1 MAEGFDQRYERTR
14 VQLHG
19 LAEGLIAGPQYRS
32 AGTIRLAVYAD
43 GFGGVVSPLSIR
55 GGRFDWVDGSA
66 PLAGT
71 PRELARAAGV
81 DFGAPEDVYSAPGLL
96 DAETTL
102 AVEEGIAALIA
113 RSHHAGSQALR
124 QLFTEHQPVLWPE
137 HFDVAVSVAEVNY
150 GVSAGDGYHPT
161 PYAYVGPWK
170 PRTGS
175 FWNAPFGAAYP
186 LHPDHNCADLVT
198 DIVEFFE
205 QGRAELEG
213 QNP

>member
-1 MAEGFDQRYERTR
+1 MAEGFDQRYVRTR

-32 AGTIRLAVYAD
+32 AGTIRLSVYAD
-43 GFGGVVSPLSIR
+43 GFGGAASPLSIR
-55 GGRFDWVDGSA
+55 GMRFDWVDGSA

-81 DFGAPEDVYSAPGLL
+81 GFGAPEDVYPATGLV

-102 AVEEGIAALIA
+102 AVEEAAATLII

-124 QLFTEHQPVLWPE
+124 QLFTEQQPVLWPE
-137 HFDVAVSVAEVNY
+137 HFDVAMSVSDVNY

-161 PYAYVGPWK
+161 PYAYVGPWI

-186 LHPDHNCADLVT
+186 LNTDNDCADLIT

-205 QGRAELEG
+205 QGTAELEG
-213 QNP
+213 QAP

>member
-81 DFGAPEDVYSAPGLL
+81 DFGAPEEPSGSTVGHGSPRFGKRSYNSIR
-96 DAETTL
+96 
-102 AVEEGIAALIA
+102 VGI
-113 RSHHAGSQALR
+113 
-124 QLFTEHQPVLWPE
+124 
-137 HFDVAVSVAEVNY
+137 N
-150 GVSAGDGYHPT
+150 SAGWY
-161 PYAYVGPWK
+161 
-170 PRTGS
+170 
-175 FWNAPFGAAYP
+175 
-186 LHPDHNCADLVT
+186 
-198 DIVEFFE
+198 
-205 QGRAELEG
+205 
-213 QNP
+213 

>member
-1 MAEGFDQRYERTR
+1 MAEGFDQRYVRTR

-32 AGTIRLAVYAD
+32 AGTIRLSVYAD
-43 GFGGVVSPLSIR
+43 GFGGAASPLSIR
-55 GGRFDWVDGSA
+55 GMRFDWADGSA

-81 DFGAPEDVYSAPGLL
+81 DFGAPEDVYPATGLV

-102 AVEEGIAALIA
+102 AVDEAAATLII

-124 QLFTEHQPVLWPE
+124 QLFTEQQPVLWPE
-137 HFDVAVSVAEVNY
+137 HFDVAVSVSDVNY

-161 PYAYVGPWK
+161 PYAYVGPWI

-186 LHPDHNCADLVT
+186 LNTNDDCAELIIG
-198 DIVEFFE
+198 IVEFFE
-205 QGRAELEG
+205 QGTAELEG
-213 QNP
+213 HAP

>member
-1 MAEGFDQRYERTR
+1 MAEGFDQRYVRTR

-32 AGTIRLAVYAD
+32 AGTIRLSVYAD
-43 GFGGVVSPLSIR
+43 GFGGAASPLSIR
-55 GGRFDWVDGSA
+55 GMRFDWADGSA

-81 DFGAPEDVYSAPGLL
+81 DFGAPEDVYPATGLV

-102 AVEEGIAALIA
+102 AVDEAAATLII

-124 QLFTEHQPVLWPE
+124 QLFTEQQPVLWPE
-137 HFDVAVSVAEVNY
+137 HFDVAVSVSDVNY

-161 PYAYVGPWK
+161 PYAYVGPWI

-186 LHPDHNCADLVT
+186 LNTDDDCAELIIG
-198 DIVEFFE
+198 IVEFFE
-205 QGRAELEG
+205 QGTAELEG
-213 QNP
+213 HAP

>member
-1 MAEGFDQRYERTR
+1 MAEGFDQRYVRTR

-32 AGTIRLAVYAD
+32 AGTIRLSVYAD
-43 GFGGVVSPLSIR
+43 GFGGAASPLSIR
-55 GGRFDWVDGSA
+55 GMRFDWADGSA

-81 DFGAPEDVYSAPGLL
+81 DFGAPEDVYPATGLV

-102 AVEEGIAALIA
+102 AVDEAAATLII

-124 QLFTEHQPVLWPE
+124 QLFTEQQPVLWPE
-137 HFDVAVSVAEVNY
+137 HFDVAVSVSDVNY

-161 PYAYVGPWK
+161 PYAYVGPWI

-186 LHPDHNCADLVT
+186 LNTNDDCAELIIG
-198 DIVEFFE
+198 IVEFFE
-205 QGRAELEG
+205 QGTAELEEHA
-213 QNP
+213 P

>member
-1 MAEGFDQRYERTR
+1 MAEGFDQRYVRTR

-19 LAEGLIAGPQYRS
+19 LADGLIAGPQYRS
-32 AGTIRLAVYAD
+32 AGTIRLSVYAD
-43 GFGGVVSPLSIR
+43 GFGGAASPLSIR
-55 GGRFDWVDGSA
+55 GMRFDWADGSA

-81 DFGAPEDVYSAPGLL
+81 DFGAPEDVYPATGLV

-102 AVEEGIAALIA
+102 AVDEAAATLII

-124 QLFTEHQPVLWPE
+124 QLFTEQQPVLWPE
-137 HFDVAVSVAEVNY
+137 HFDVAVSVSDVNY

-161 PYAYVGPWK
+161 PYAYVGPWI

-186 LHPDHNCADLVT
+186 LNTNDDCAELIIG
-198 DIVEFFE
+198 IVEFFE
-205 QGRAELEG
+205 QGTAELEG
-213 QNP
+213 HAP

>member
-1 MAEGFDQRYERTR
+1 MAEGFDQRYVRTR
-14 VQLHG
+14 DQMHG

-43 GFGGVVSPLSIR
+43 GFGGAVSPLSIR
-55 GGRFDWVDGSA
+55 GIQFDWVDGSTS
-66 PLAGT
+66 LAGT

-81 DFGAPEDVYSAPGLL
+81 DFGAPDGIYPGTGLP

-102 AVEEGIAALIA
+102 AVDEAAAALIA
-113 RSHHAGSQALR
+113 RSHHVGNQALR
-124 QLFTEHQPVLWPE
+124 QLFAEQQPVLWPE
-137 HFDVAVSVAEVNY
+137 HFDVAVSADDVNY
-150 GVSAGDGYHPT
+150 GLSAGDGFHVT

-186 LHPDHNCADLVT
+186 LNPDRDCADLVA
-198 DIVEFFE
+198 DVVRFFE

-213 QNP
+213 QTP